1 MKIIIH
7 TPGFKA
13 SEKLTDFVTDHV
25 EKLSLHSDR
34 IVEAQV
40 LLKKTKSATDAD
52 KLCELKLE
60 IPGNDIFAS
69 RQGSTFEDTVMET
82 IQAART
88 QLKKWK
94 DSLNPQKMRPAPE
107 PGSVEGLV

>member
-25 EKLSLHSDR
+25 EKLSLNSDR
-34 IVEAQV
+34 IIEAQV
-40 LLKKTKSATDAD
+40 VLKKTKSATDAD
-52 KLCELKLE
+52 KLCELRIE

-69 RQGSTFEDTVMET
+69 RQGDTFEDTVMET

-94 DSLNPQKMRPAPE
+94 DSMNPQKMR
-107 PGSVEGLV
+107 LDQ